1 MSSEP
6 RTVDVALLIDQ
17 RPLGRFNYRVIVLSW
32 LITAFDG
39 LDQLMIGFTAP
50 YMRDELHLT
59 NTMIGYLV
67 SAGLAGMTIGGFLFT
82 YVADRIGRRPTI
94 IATAFAFGILTA
106 ATAAASSYHALL
118 FMRFVNG
125 LPIGGLIPL
134 AWALNIEFVP
144 RRIRSTVV
152 TIIMVGYSFGGSVVG
167 PLTNLLAPQYG
178 WQGVY
183 LIAGI
188 GTLCC
193 AGALWLGLPE
203 SIRFL
208 VIKGRRPDLVVRTL
222 KRIDASCD
230 VTPTDRF
237 VLSDEIRTDPGF
249 RVGHYFRGNLRLITP
264 LLWLGYLMS
273 SLAIFVLSSWSP
285 IIIESLQFPRRTAA
299 LVASIS
305 SALAACAALALMRFT
320 DRLGPGA
327 IAVCSAAA
335 VPVLLLVGFG
345 VVPHDAFL
353 YITVSGAI
361 LMSAMH
367 FGMHSIAGIYYP
379 SAIRASGGGLATSVA
394 KLGAILGP
402 IIAGTV
408 LSSGM
413 PVVRIYALLA
423 VCPAVVSVC
432 VLGIA
437 AAVRAGDPSAATA
450 NEPTRVA
457 SEV

>member
-6 RTVDVALLIDQ
+6 RTVDVALLIE
-17 RPLGRFNYRVIVLSW
+17 RRRLGRFNYRVIVLSW

-67 SAGLAGMTIGGFLFT
+67 SAGLVGMTIGGFLFT
-82 YVADRIGRRPTI
+82 YIADRVGRRPMI
-94 IATAFAFGILTA
+94 IAAAFAFGILTA

-118 FMRFVNG
+118 FMRFING
-125 LPIGGLIPL
+125 IPIGGLIPL

-144 RRIRSTVV
+144 RRMRSTVV
-152 TIIMVGYSFGGSVVG
+152 TIIMVGYSVGGSIVG
-167 PLTNLLAPQYG
+167 PLTNLLAPRYG

-188 GTLCC
+188 ATLCC
-193 AGALWLGLPE
+193 AGALLGLPE

-208 VIKGRRPDLVVRTL
+208 VIKGRRPERVVRIL
-222 KRIDASCD
+222 KRLDAACD
-230 VTPTDRF
+230 ATPADRF
-237 VLSDEIRTDPGF
+237 VLGDEIKAEPRF
-249 RVGHYFRGNLRLITP
+249 RIGQLFLGNLRFITP

-273 SLAIFVLSSWSP
+273 SLAIFVMSSWSP

-305 SALAACAALALMRFT
+305 SALSACAALVLMRFT
-320 DRLGPGA
+320 DRQGPGP
-327 IAVCSAAA
+327 IAACSISA

-345 VVPHDAFL
+345 FVPHDTFL
-353 YITVSGAI
+353 YVSVLGAI
-361 LMSAMH
+361 LMSSMH
-367 FGMHSIAGIYYP
+367 FGVHSIAGIYYP

-402 IIAGTV
+402 IVGGIL

-413 PVVRIYALLA
+413 PVLRIYALLA
-423 VCPAVVSVC
+423 VCPTVVSIC
-432 VLGIA
+432 VLAIA
-437 AAVRAGDPSAATA
+437 AVLRVRDPLVATA
-450 NEPTRVA
+450 EPGK
-457 SEV
+457 

>member
-6 RTVDVALLIDQ
+6 RTVDVASLIER

-67 SAGLAGMTIGGFLFT
+67 SAGLVGMTIGGFLFT
-82 YVADRIGRRPTI
+82 YVADRIGRRPMI
-94 IATAFAFGILTA
+94 IAAAFAFGILTA
-106 ATAAASSYHALL
+106 ATAAASSYEALL
-118 FMRFVNG
+118 FMRFING
-125 LPIGGLIPL
+125 IPIGGLIPL

-152 TIIMVGYSFGGSVVG
+152 TIIMVGYSVGGSIVG
-167 PLTNLLAPQYG
+167 PLTNLLAPRYG

-188 GTLCC
+188 ATLFC
-193 AGALWLGLPE
+193 AAALWIGLPE

-208 VIKGRRPDLVVRTL
+208 VIKGKRPDRVVRTL
-222 KRIDASCD
+222 KQLDAACD
-230 VTPTDRF
+230 ATPADRF
-237 VLSDEIRTDPGF
+237 VLSDEVRTEPKFHIGQ
-249 RVGHYFRGNLRLITP
+249 YFRGNLRFITP
-264 LLWLGYLMS
+264 MLWLGYLMS
-273 SLAIFVLSSWSP
+273 SLAIFVMSSWSP

-305 SALAACAALALMRFT
+305 SALSACAALALMRFT
-320 DRLGPGA
+320 DRLGPGP
-327 IAVCSAAA
+327 IAVCSLSA
-335 VPVLLLVGFG
+335 VPVLLLVGLG
-345 VVPHDAFL
+345 YVPHDTFL
-353 YITVSGAI
+353 YVSVFGAI
-361 LMSAMH
+361 LMSSMH
-367 FGMHSIAGIYYP
+367 FGIHSIAGIYYP
-379 SAIRASGGGLATSVA
+379 SAIRASGGGLASSVA

-402 IIAGTV
+402 IIGGIL

-423 VCPAVVSVC
+423 MCPAVVSIC

-437 AAVRAGDPSAATA
+437 AVLRVRDPAVATA
-450 NEPTRVA
+450 EPGR
-457 SEV
+457 

>member
-6 RTVDVALLIDQ
+6 RTVDVAMLIDR

-67 SAGLAGMTIGGFLFT
+67 SAGLAGMTIGAFLFT
-82 YVADRIGRRPTI
+82 YIADRIGRRPTI

-106 ATAAASSYHALL
+106 ATAAASSFHALL
-118 FMRFVNG
+118 FMRFING

-152 TIIMVGYSFGGSVVG
+152 TIIMVGYSFGGFIVG
-167 PLTNLLAPQYG
+167 PLTNWLAPRYG

-183 LIAGI
+183 FIAGI

-193 AGALWLGLPE
+193 AVALWVGLPE

-222 KRIDASCD
+222 KRIDAACD
-230 VTPTDRF
+230 VAPTDRF
-237 VLSDEIRTDPGF
+237 VLTDEVRTNPGF
-249 RVGHYFRGNLRLITP
+249 RVRDYFRGNLRLITP
-264 LLWLGYLMS
+264 LLWLAYLMS
-273 SLAIFVLSSWSP
+273 TLAIFVLSSWSP
-285 IIIESLQFPRRTAA
+285 IIIESLQFPRHTAA

-305 SALAACAALALMRFT
+305 SALGACAALALMRFT

-327 IAVCSAAA
+327 IAVCAVAT

-353 YITVSGAI
+353 YITVFGAI

-367 FGMHSIAGIYYP
+367 FGMHSIGGIYYP

-394 KLGAILGP
+394 KMGAIFGP
-402 IIAGTV
+402 IIAGAV

-413 PVVRIYALLA
+413 PVIRIYALLA
-423 VCPAVVSVC
+423 VCPAVVSMC
-432 VLGIA
+432 VLAIA
-437 AAVRAGDPSAATA
+437 AVLRAGDPLVETV
-450 NEPTRVA
+450 TT
-457 SEV
+457 